1 MSRWAVF
8 RRKPSPG
15 ARSTGWYALNERT
28 GVGIFTTGQLAWA
41 KALTF
46 TERQDHR
53 EQEQR

>member
-8 RRKPSPG
+8 RRKPSRG

-41 KALTF
+41 KAIEF
-46 TERQDHR
+46 TERQ
-53 EQEQR
+53 EQR